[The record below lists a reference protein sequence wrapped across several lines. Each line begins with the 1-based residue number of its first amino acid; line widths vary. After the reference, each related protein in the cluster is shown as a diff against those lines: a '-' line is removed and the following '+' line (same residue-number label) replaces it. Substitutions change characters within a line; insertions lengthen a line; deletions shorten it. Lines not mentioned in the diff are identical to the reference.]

1 MIFFPH
7 IFVSYE
13 VQNSKNWENFQ
24 YVPHLKFNFKMK
36 FGFRN
41 YPGSKK
47 STQARPII
55 STTLIGGFST
65 QCFWPFLGRAIKTT
79 KVNAVSSCVNF
90 HCNWEIIEILEFLF
104 AWQNR
109 KLFYILT
116 KSYTRFVRIWKGI
129 SREISLSA
137 GKSYWLMNIV

>member
-13 VQNSKNWENFQ
+13 ALNSKNWENFQ

-36 FGFRN
+36 LGFRN

-55 STTLIGGFST
+55 STTLIVGFST
-65 QCFWPFLGRAIKTT
+65 QCTMVDGTT
-79 KVNAVSSCVNF
+79 IARG
-90 HCNWEIIEILEFLF
+90 IEV
-104 AWQNR
+104 
-109 KLFYILT
+109 T
-116 KSYTRFVRIWKGI
+116 VDG
-129 SREISLSA
+129 SR
-137 GKSYWLMNIV
+137 

>member
-24 YVPHLKFNFKMK
+24 YVPHLKFNFNMK
-36 FGFRN
+36 FGIRN

-65 QCFWPFLGRAIKTT
+65 QWELSETNADTVNGSLKLSAFMLCYVAMYVLKSIKL
-79 KVNAVSSCVNF
+79 
-90 HCNWEIIEILEFLF
+90 H
-104 AWQNR
+104 
-109 KLFYILT
+109 
-116 KSYTRFVRIWKGI
+116 
-129 SREISLSA
+129 EISLLKLRQHSCLY
-137 GKSYWLMNIV
+137 KSSLICTWRHYSRQVCMSG